1 MNEFLSAIFFAI
13 LIVSVVMVV
22 VGIIGLAGTWLIP
35 TREKD
40 MNEKLIAAL
49 KADEDFREGWRA
61 NIVMAIYDTRREPG
75 ESLHNWRNRCAE
87 TFLNRLC
94 GQPEGLD
101 DFAWNVRSCGFSGP
115 PGHSTSPPGQGKWI
129 NDRQSKNW
137 KRSLRGRM

>member
-101 DFAWNVRSCGFSGP
+101 DLPGMLGLAASVAHQDTP
-115 PGHSTSPPGQGKWI
+115 PAHQDKVNG
-129 NDRQSKNW
+129 
-137 KRSLRGRM
+137 